1 MSSLDNMS
9 KRLTLMGGK
18 AQLARMNKDK
28 LKSLKKALW
37 YSYQS
42 ATLVTQEEKEFRC
55 LINPNKINNDYD
67 VKILSIPYYE
77 KCLNSLEEPDKEIA
91 TNIAVGQTFTWKENN
106 SHWIIYLQRLE
117 ETAYFRAEIRRCRF
131 AVEINGKK
139 YWVYL
144 RGPIETGMLWNRSG
158 YTYFNKLNETAFM
171 YIAKNDETEKFFSRF
186 TKLKLGNQYWEVQA
200 TDKISVDGI
209 IEVALKEDFV
219 NKFDEPVREI
229 TKEDDRTDS
238 MIIGA
243 QAVKPYSVVSYWLKN
258 IDAGGRWS
266 VSDSTKARIKA
277 ELDNGGIALE
287 IVTGKSGSFTLIY
300 EIGEQRVE
308 LLIRILSL

>member
-9 KRLTLMGGK
+9 KRLTFMGGK

-28 LKSLKKALW
+28 LRSLKKALW

-42 ATLVTQEEKEFRC
+42 ATLVTQEDKEFRC

-77 KCLNSLEEPDKEIA
+77 KCLNSLEEPNEEIA
-91 TNIAVGQTFTWKENN
+91 TNIAVGQTFTWKEND
-106 SHWIIYLQRLE
+106 SHWIVYLQRLE

-131 AVEINGKK
+131 AIEINNKK

-144 RGPIETGMLWNRSG
+144 RGPIETGMLWNRSS

-171 YIAKNDETEKFFSRF
+171 YIEKNDETEKFFSRF

-209 IEVALKEDFV
+209 IEVALKEDFT
-219 NKFDEPVREI
+219 NHFDEPIEEI
-229 TKEDDRTDS
+229 IKEDETIEP
-238 MIIGA
+238 MISGSPV
-243 QAVKPYSVVSYWLKN
+243 VKPFSTNAYVIKN
-258 IDAGGRWS
+258 ITGGGHWS
-266 VSDSTKARIKA
+266 VSDTSKARIKA
-277 ELDNGGIALE
+277 ETSNNGIILE
-287 IVTGKSGSFTLIY
+287 IITGKSGNVTLVY
-300 EIGEQRVE
+300 ELDDYRVE
-308 LLIRILSL
+308 LLIKILSL